1 MKTSESMKI
10 TESGYR
16 KARLIDQKKIQGKLF
31 KKVYIDMIWL
41 RKQQKNLIIKLV
53 ALKNKNVR
61 NR

>member
-16 KARLIDQKKIQGKLF
+16 KARPINQKKIQGKLF

>member
-1 MKTSESMKI
+1 MKI

-16 KARLIDQKKIQGKLF
+16 KARLINQKKIQGKLF